1 MAFCPNCG
9 KDIPDGQVFCSNCGA
24 SLNAAP
30 EQVAP
35 VAPAVDPYDHTAEY
49 TPEDISQNKVIA
61 MAAYLLGA
69 VGIIIALLA
78 APQSPYASFHLRQAL
93 KFTMVEI
100 LLLVVSAVL
109 VWTFIVPIAAAIAIA
124 VLGVIEIIC
133 FFQVCQGKAKEAAII
148 RSLGF
153 LK

>member
-9 KDIPDGQVFCSNCGA
+9 KEIPEGQVFCSNCGA
-24 SLNAAP
+24 SLNAPGAQP
-30 EQVAP
+30 A
-35 VAPAVDPYDHTAEY
+35 APAVDPYDHTADFS
-49 TPEDISQNKVIA
+49 PEDISQNKVIA

-69 VGIIIALLA
+69 VGVIIALLA
-78 APQSPYASFHLRQAL
+78 APQSPYASFHVRQAL
-93 KFTMVEI
+93 KFTMVEV
-100 LLLVVSAVL
+100 LLLIVSAVL
-109 VWTFIVPIAAAIAIA
+109 VWTFIVPIAAAICVG

-133 FFQVCQGKAKEAAII
+133 FFQVCQGKAKDAPII

>member
-9 KDIPDGQVFCSNCGA
+9 KEIPDGQVFCSNCGA
-24 SLNAAP
+24 SMN
-30 EQVAP
+30 AP
-35 VAPAVDPYDHTAEY
+35 VAQPAAPAVDPYDHTADFS
-49 TPEDISQNKVIA
+49 PEDISQNKVIA

-69 VGIIIALLA
+69 VGVIIALLA
-78 APQSPYASFHLRQAL
+78 APQSPYASFHVRQAL

-100 LLLVVSAVL
+100 LLLIVSAVL
-109 VWTFIVPIAAAIAIA
+109 VWTFIVPIAAAICVG

-133 FFQVCQGKAKEAAII
+133 FFQVCQGKAKDAPII